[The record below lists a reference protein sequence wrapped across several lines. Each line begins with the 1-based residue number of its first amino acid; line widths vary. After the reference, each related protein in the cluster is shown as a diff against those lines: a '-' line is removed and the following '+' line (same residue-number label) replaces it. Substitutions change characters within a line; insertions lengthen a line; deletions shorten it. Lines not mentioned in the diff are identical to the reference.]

1 MTLSLFDSLPSTDG
15 QAPAEQ
21 SAAHLNPIVK
31 REALRLIERGGNGQT
46 GIFDLEQ
53 DVVWVR
59 ESQAAVRLAHG
70 GRVITDA
77 GTFGD
82 RQLYLDCISS
92 SLDHYAQT
100 IRDFG
105 VTRSSTLEV
114 GIYLTLTD
122 VPHVVSRG
130 AQGAVC
136 LKPLE
141 SNRWYVAEPKSS
153 GRGMPLCA
161 RAPMKDNRVLCS
173 LTHLRYREQAE
184 ASLLGL
190 VGQLRSLVG
199 VTGVS
204 CRLSDDLARVL
215 TAL

>member
-1 MTLSLFDSLPSTDG
+1 LFDTLPASG
-15 QAPAEQ
+15 EPNHSE
-21 SAAHLNPIVK
+21 SMPEHRNPIVK
-31 REALRLIERGGNGQT
+31 RELLHLVERGGNGQA

-53 DVVWVR
+53 EVVWVR

-70 GRVITDA
+70 GRVISDA
-77 GTFGD
+77 GTIGD
-82 RQLYLDCISS
+82 RQLYLDCINS
-92 SLDHYAQT
+92 SLDHYALT
-100 IRDFG
+100 LRDYS

-122 VPHVVSRG
+122 VPHVASRD
-130 AQGAVC
+130 AQGVEC

-141 SNRWYVAEPKSS
+141 PNRWYIAEPKSS

-173 LTHLRYREQAE
+173 LVHLRHREQAE
-184 ASLLGL
+184 KSVLDL

-199 VTGVS
+199 VPGVA
-204 CRLSDDLARVL
+204 CRLSDGLARVL
-215 TAL
+215 PAQQ